1 MAPRRPL
8 GPGDRVR
15 YSSEFCRQLG
25 AATGWLP
32 STRGTITALW
42 GQGSQFA
49 RILWD
54 YPGPNGSRDGGA
66 HLSALETAGP
76 KN

>member
-15 YSSEFCRQLG
+15 YSSTFCRQMG
-25 AATGWLP
+25 AVTGWLP

-42 GQGSQFA
+42 GPDSTFA

-54 YPGPNGSRDGGA
+54 YPGPNGSREGGA
-66 HLSALETAGP
+66 HLSALEPAGP
-76 KN
+76 KR